1 MKIGLLG
8 YGKMGKEIEQI
19 ALQRGHSVPLK
30 VDEHNRITITDADIK
45 ACDVLID
52 FSTPH
57 GVMGNIH
64 FAVNA
69 SVPLVVGTT
78 GWHDSIPAVGEL
90 VKNVKGSL
98 IYGSNFSV
106 GVNIFFALNKYLAG
120 IMDKQLDYNASIHEI
135 HHTQKLDAPS
145 GTAITL
151 GTDIIEKLQRKDK
164 WVDHVSGKEN
174 ELSITADRIENVP
187 GTHIVT
193 YSSEIDTIELKHVA
207 HNRKGFALGAVLAA
221 EWIVDK
227 KGFYEVKEMF
237 NF

>member
-19 ALQRGHSVPLK
+19 ALQRGHSVHLK
-30 VDEHNRITITDADIK
+30 IDEHNRSIITDADIK

-69 SVPLVVGTT
+69 GVPLVVGTT
-78 GWHDSIPAVGEL
+78 GWHDSIQAVGEL
-90 VKNVKGSL
+90 VQSKNGSL

-120 IMDKQLDYNASIHEI
+120 IMDSHPSYNASIHEI

-151 GTDIIEKLQRKDK
+151 GNDMIEKLHRKEK
-164 WVDHVSGKEN
+164 WVDHLSGKEN

-187 GTHIVT
+187 GTHIIT
-193 YSSEIDTIELKHVA
+193 YSSEIDTIELKHIA

-221 EWIVDK
+221 EWISDK
-227 KGFYEVKEMF
+227 IGFYEVKQMF